1 VTVDVP
7 LWLLLLLWLL
17 WTKLAERA
25 RRSRHVG
32 PRARSAP
39 AAGQT
44 GCLNVFD
51 LLVLGVVASAAVGGY
66 RLGFVARVA
75 SWVGLAAGVIGAVWL
90 APRALQWFPGGDA
103 QTRLLIAV
111 AVFLFLTT
119 AGASLGGLVGSS
131 VRRLLPPGTGLR
143 QVDRIAGGVVG
154 GVGAAVFV
162 WLLIPTLAEVP
173 GVVSQLARNSTIARG
188 MDRYAPEPQA
198 LQDLRRQVAEV
209 NFPQVFSRLGPSP
222 TAGPPPGDVA
232 IPAALRTRVAAS
244 TVKVTG
250 TACGRVLSGSG
261 FAPAA
266 DTIVTNAHVVAGVS
280 KPSVLRPDGRRLPA
294 TVEVFDPRR
303 DLAVLRVNNL
313 GQDALPVASGSEG
326 EEGAVFGHPNGQD
339 ELAVIPAR
347 IETKL
352 SAQGMDLYGG
362 AQTRREIFIL
372 AAALVPGDSGG
383 ALVDTSGEVVG
394 VAFAVAPDKPSTSYA
409 LTSAEL
415 RAVLAVG
422 RQGTVDTGPCL
433 RG

>member
-1 VTVDVP
+1 V
-7 LWLLLLLWLL
+7 
-17 WTKLAERA
+17 R
-25 RRSRHVG
+25 G
-32 PRARSAP
+32 P
-39 AAGQT
+39 GQT
-44 GCLNVFD
+44 GDLNVFD
-51 LLVLGVVASAAVGGY
+51 FLVLGVVASAAVGGY
-66 RLGFVARVA
+66 RLGFLARVT
-75 SWVGLAAGVIGAVWL
+75 SWIGLAAGVVGAAWL
-90 APRALQWFPGGDA
+90 APRALEWFPGGDT

-111 AVFLFLTT
+111 AIFLFLTT
-119 AGASLGGLVGSS
+119 AGASAGGLAGSG

-143 QVDRIAGGVVG
+143 QIDRAAGAVVG
-154 GVGAAVFV
+154 GLGAAVFV

-188 MDRYAPEPQA
+188 IDRYAPEPQA

-222 TAGPPPGDVA
+222 TAGPPPGEVA
-232 IPAALRTRVAAS
+232 LPAVVRTRVAAS

-280 KPSVLRPDGRRLPA
+280 KPSVMRPDGRRLPA
-294 TVEVFDPRR
+294 TVVVFDPRR
-303 DLAVLRVNNL
+303 DLAVLRVDGL
-313 GQDALPVASGSEG
+313 GETPLPVATGSEG

-352 SAQGMDLYGG
+352 NAQGMDLYGT
-362 AQTRREIFIL
+362 AQIRREIFIL

-383 ALVDTSGEVVG
+383 ALVDTAGEVVG

-409 LTSAEL
+409 LSSAEL
-415 RAVLAVG
+415 RAVLNLPRDNTVG
-422 RQGTVDTGPCL
+422 TGPCL

>member
-1 VTVDVP
+1 MI
-7 LWLLLLLWLL
+7 
-17 WTKLAERA
+17 
-25 RRSRHVG
+25 
-32 PRARSAP
+32 
-39 AAGQT
+39 
-44 GCLNVFD
+44 
-51 LLVLGVVASAAVGGY
+51 GVVASAAVGGF
-66 RLGFVARVA
+66 RLGFVARVT
-75 SWVGLAAGVIGAVWL
+75 SWIGLAAGIVGAAWL
-90 APRALQWFPGGDA
+90 APRALEWFPGGDA

-119 AGASLGGLVGSS
+119 AGASVGAMAGSS
-131 VRRLLPPGTGLR
+131 MRRLLPPGTGVR
-143 QVDRIAGGVVG
+143 QVDRVGGAVLG

-188 MDRYAPEPQA
+188 VDRYAPEPQA
-198 LQDLRRQVAEV
+198 LQNLRRQVAEV

-232 IPAALRTRVAAS
+232 IPVALRNRVAAS

-303 DLAVLRVNNL
+303 DLAVLRVNGL
-313 GQDALPVASGSEG
+313 GDDPLPVAVGSEG
-326 EEGAVFGHPNGQD
+326 DEGAVFGHPNGQD
-339 ELAVIPAR
+339 ELAIIPAR

-352 SAQGMDLYGG
+352 NAQGMDLYGTS
-362 AQTRREIFIL
+362 QTRREIFVL

-383 ALVDTSGEVVG
+383 ALVDTAGEVVG

-409 LTSAEL
+409 LTSTEL
-415 RAVLAVG
+415 RAVLNVP
-422 RQGTVDTGPCL
+422 RQGTADTGACL

>member
-1 VTVDVP
+1 MP
-7 LWLLLLLWLL
+7 
-17 WTKLAERA
+17 
-25 RRSRHVG
+25 
-32 PRARSAP
+32 
-39 AAGQT
+39 GQT
-44 GCLNVFD
+44 GGLNVFD
-51 LLVLGVVASAAVGGY
+51 LLILGVVASAAVGGY
-66 RLGFVARVA
+66 RLGFVARVM
-75 SWVGLAAGVIGAVWL
+75 SWVGLAAGVLAGAWL
-90 APRALQWFPGGDA
+90 APRALAWFPGGDA
-103 QTRLLIAV
+103 QTRLLIAL

-119 AGASLGGLVGSS
+119 AGASIGGVVGSG

-143 QVDRIAGGVVG
+143 QADRAAGAILG

-162 WLLIPTLAEVP
+162 WLLVPALAEVP
-173 GVVSQLARNSTIARG
+173 GTVSMLARNSTIAQG
-188 MDRYAPEPQA
+188 IDRYAPEPQA

-222 TAGPPPGDVA
+222 TAGPPPGEVA

-261 FAPAA
+261 FAPSP

-280 KPSVLRPDGRRLPA
+280 KPSVIRPDGRRLPA
-294 TVEVFDPRR
+294 IVEVFDPRR
-303 DLAVLRVNNL
+303 DLAVLRVNGL
-313 GQDALPVASGSEG
+313 GEDALPVGAGSEG
-326 EEGAVFGHPNGQD
+326 DQGAVFGHPNGQD

-347 IETKL
+347 IETEL
-352 SAQGMDLYGG
+352 TAQGMDLYGS

-383 ALVDTSGEVVG
+383 ALVDTSGQVVG

-409 LTSAEL
+409 LTSTEL

-422 RQGTVDTGPCL
+422 RHGTVGSGPCL